1 LALRLPERKHM
12 ELPSLSIEDRPHHR
26 EFATAVLLPSV
37 EQRLRNQRD
46 VYESHKLRDEA
57 QELEWEIERATVER
71 AILNNALH
79 NNNLRWMLAG
89 QKRYGGTDL
98 MVTYGFSTSYVEAV
112 DDDADEEKVS

>member
-1 LALRLPERKHM
+1 M
-12 ELPSLSIEDRPHHR
+12 ELPSLCIEDPPHHR
-26 EFATAVLLPSV
+26 ELLLAIYRPSV
-37 EQRLRNQRD
+37 EQ
-46 VYESHKLRDEA
+46 ELRDEKDWHKRRKLTDEA
-57 QELEWEIERATVER
+57 EKLELEIEKANTER

-112 DDDADEEKVS
+112 DDNADEEKVS

>member
-1 LALRLPERKHM
+1 M
-12 ELPSLSIEDRPHHR
+12 ELPSLCIEDRPHQRELLLAIHR
-26 EFATAVLLPSV
+26 PSV
-37 EQRLRNQRD
+37 EQ
-46 VYESHKLRDEA
+46 ELRDEKDWHKRRKLTDEA
-57 QELEWEIERATVER
+57 EKLELEIEKANTER

-112 DDDADEEKVS
+112 DDNADEEKVS